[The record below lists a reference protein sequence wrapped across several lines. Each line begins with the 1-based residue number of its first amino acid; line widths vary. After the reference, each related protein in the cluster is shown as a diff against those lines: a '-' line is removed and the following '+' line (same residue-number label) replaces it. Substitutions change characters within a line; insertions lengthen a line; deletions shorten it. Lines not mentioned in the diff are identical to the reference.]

1 MTGIEQKMRFSPLLT
16 LDDLAALLGRSPDT
30 IKKDMRRNPA
40 AVPPRLILPQTRL
53 LRWRPADVER
63 WLESFAEAPVSE
75 IEGGLK

>member
-63 WLESFAEAPVSE
+63 WLESFAEASSSE